1 MAAFIYGLYFFQE
14 TTGWEPSDRG
24 VSYRFGSDVVDAF
37 LAKNNLSLIVRA
49 HQVVED
55 GYEFFHERALVTLF
69 SAPNYC
75 GQFDN
80 AGAMMTVKEDLTC
93 SFSILPV
100 SFFVSFFF
108 LLKTRTNICICKC
121 LSFKWGRLIKN
132 AALICKDVEPL
143 LRMSPRRPQKT

>member
-100 SFFVSFFF
+100 SFFSFLFSFLFFF
-108 LLKTRTNICICKC
+108 
-121 LSFKWGRLIKN
+121 FFF
-132 AALICKDVEPL
+132 
-143 LRMSPRRPQKT
+143 

>member
-1 MAAFIYGLYFFQE
+1 MAFIYDLYFFQE

-100 SFFVSFFF
+100 SLSQFFF
-108 LLKTRTNICICKC
+108 
-121 LSFKWGRLIKN
+121 
-132 AALICKDVEPL
+132 
-143 LRMSPRRPQKT
+143 

>member
-1 MAAFIYGLYFFQE
+1 MTSTATFFLSVEIFIFLMSLFKIIIFPPFYLY
-14 TTGWEPSDRG
+14 S
-24 VSYRFGSDVVDAF
+24 
-37 LAKNNLSLIVRA
+37 VRA

-100 SFFVSFFF
+100 SYFLKSGQMLRLEVIKLFFF
-108 LLKTRTNICICKC
+108 QIFARFFQ
-121 LSFKWGRLIKN
+121 LSFWLNLK
-132 AALICKDVEPL
+132 
-143 LRMSPRRPQKT
+143 S